1 MQVNSIN
8 SNQQSFKANV
18 VLNSAV
24 LKEAEKAAVKPLLSL
39 ADNLGAVDE
48 EVLRTFMR
56 NFPDA
61 KIICCKMMNSA
72 KSPVQEDFNRKMDV
86 RI

>member
-18 VLNSAV
+18 VLNTAV
-24 LKEAEKAAVKPLLSL
+24 LNEGEKAAVKPLL
-39 ADNLGAVDE
+39 NLTDKLSTVE
-48 EVLRTFMR
+48 EEALRVFMLTF
-56 NFPDA
+56 PEA
-61 KIICCKMMNSA
+61 KNICYKMMDSA
-72 KSPVQEDFNRKMDV
+72 KSPVQEYFNRKMDV